1 MIKHWI
7 LFLTL
12 WGGSLFFYGL
22 SREWTLLILFEVITL
37 LPLLSFLVSLPAVR
51 SAKFS
56 VEVPSEVT
64 KESKVRFLTRIE
76 CSFPAPRRKMR
87 IVGRHSMTGEEV
99 ALLPGQYLPTEHCG
113 VLDCRIEE
121 AHIYDYLGLFRFR
134 LSSQKSFSVTIHP
147 EPIEIPRFL
156 PGENNTAVSWRP
168 KPGGG
173 YAENH
178 ELRLYRPGDPL
189 RQVHW
194 KLSAKTGKLVVREA
208 MEPRRGKLLLTMD
221 ICGPAEALDEKFG
234 QLLWLSSYLLER
246 ELRFEICILSGSGP
260 AVECIATEADLGKA
274 MVRFLGLPPVT
285 EGSVL
290 DRERKCTWHFHIG
303 GGTDEEK

>member
-12 WGGSLFFYGL
+12 WGGSLFVYGL

-56 VEVPSEVT
+56 VDVPAEV
-64 KESKVRFLTRIE
+64 KKGSKVRFLTRIE

-99 ALLPGQYLPTEHCG
+99 TLLPGQYLPTEHCG

-134 LSSQKSFSVTIHP
+134 LSAQKSFSVTIHP

-156 PGENNTAVSWRP
+156 PGENDTAVSWRP

-178 ELRLYRPGDPL
+178 ELRPYRPGDSL
-189 RQVHW
+189 KQIHW
-194 KLSAKTGKLVVREA
+194 KMSAKMDEWIYREA
-208 MEPRRGKLLLTMD
+208 MIPDTGGILIWMILGGEPDEIDRKL
-221 ICGPAEALDEKFG
+221 GR
-234 QLLWLSSYLLER
+234 LLWVSRKLAGRSLKHDVLVYTAEGTQRWSIDSKFNSEGMVASI
-246 ELRFEICILSGSGP
+246 LRL
-260 AVECIATEADLGKA
+260 T
-274 MVRFLGLPPVT
+274 PVKEKVT
-285 EGSVL
+285 RMPSDNVL
-290 DRERKCTWHFHIG
+290 WKFYVG
-303 GGTDEEK
+303 GEENEKV